1 MKNRTIISVLLFLV
15 FTISFNNSNSELK
28 KIDAQLKKLQNENLI
43 LKDSLSKL
51 KEVDWE
57 YRMLV
62 GIPNGKFKVGEK
74 NKITFLLHSFK
85 ELPKY
90 DVYKVEDEK
99 DVKISSENFSK
110 FDYEYLPKSNSDN
123 KVSLKIR
130 IPNSEVEILNETTI
144 PLK

>member
-15 FTISFNNSNSELK
+15 FTISCNNSNSELK

>member
-1 MKNRTIISVLLFLV
+1 MNKILSIACYNINRECYNKNKYDL
-15 FTISFNNSNSELK
+15 
-28 KIDAQLKKLQNENLI
+28 
-43 LKDSLSKL
+43 
-51 KEVDWE
+51 
-57 YRMLV
+57 
-62 GIPNGKFKVGEK
+62 PNGKFKVGEK